1 MIADETYSSIN
12 KRASVIVCEENKMK
26 YIANNTKFATVY
38 KFKIDGEVIRDK
50 DQKRC
55 DYLVENE
62 TSKDAYFVE
71 LKGADIATAYIQI
84 WHTIRYF
91 NNKLDGYGVHSRIV
105 CSRVSTHDVNG
116 SEYRKLKKEC
126 ADIKKGSRVL
136 QENI

>member
-1 MIADETYSSIN
+1 MIADKTYSSIE
-12 KRASVIVCEENKMK
+12 KDAPIIVCEENKMR
-26 YIANNTKFATVY
+26 YQANNIKSATVY
-38 KFKIDGEVIRDK
+38 KYKIDGDVIRER

-84 WHTIRYF
+84 WYTIRYF
-91 NNKLDGYGVHSRIV
+91 YHKLDGYGIHSRIV
-105 CSRVSTHDVNG
+105 CSRVTTHDVKG

-126 ADIKKGSRVL
+126 ADILQKSKVL
-136 QENI
+136 LEDI